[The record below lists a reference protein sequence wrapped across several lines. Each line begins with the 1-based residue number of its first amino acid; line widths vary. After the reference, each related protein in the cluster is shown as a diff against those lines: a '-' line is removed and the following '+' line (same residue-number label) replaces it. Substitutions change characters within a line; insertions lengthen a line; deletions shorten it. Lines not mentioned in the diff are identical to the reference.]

1 MALCLLDTVEEN
13 NFKKHSSLDVNL
25 FLSGP
30 EINEKIPPAY
40 FFQIRCKILRCLV
53 LFSCKK
59 AIITLVSFVPND
71 TRVIK

>member
-1 MALCLLDTVEEN
+1 MALCLFDTVEEN
-13 NFKKHSSLDVNL
+13 NFKKHSRPDLNL

-40 FFQIRCKILRCLV
+40 FFQIRCQMSVRCLV

-59 AIITLVSFVPND
+59 AIITLVSFG
-71 TRVIK
+71 